1 MINLNDFFIK
11 SNLFSNIR
19 YKDSDHSYLIDD
31 VRAISGT
38 QLIHKY
44 VSEFKQL
51 EVAEMVAKKKDIL
64 VEYVLND
71 WAKNNVKSTVK
82 GTLMHEFIEL
92 QFQKRVLE
100 FDDSQIK
107 QMIKTSLKRIE
118 TYNSEFSD
126 LKHDIDEVLVNIKDS
141 IHKTI
146 DKIEKFLKDSN
157 GSLIPILSEF
167 IIGDKEYRICG
178 TIDQIFYNK
187 TYNSLQIWDWKT
199 NNKIDLENKFKKDQ
213 FMLPPISHI
222 ENSNFWHYSIQLS
235 LYKFILQKITGIE
248 VGKLYLCHFDD
259 TKDDYT
265 LHECPYLEMEVKL
278 ILEDNLKSMIEEE
291 NNNNGEKNNE

>member
-44 VSEFKQL
+44 VPEFKQL
-51 EVAEMVAKKKDIL
+51 EVAEMVAKKKDVL
-64 VEYVLND
+64 VEYILND

-100 FDDSQIK
+100 FDDAQIK

-126 LKHDIDEVLVNIKDS
+126 LKHDIDEVLVNIKES
-141 IHKTI
+141 INKTI
-146 DKIEKFLKDSN
+146 NKIENFLKDSN

-213 FMLPPISHI
+213 FMLPPISNI

-235 LYKFILQKITGIE
+235 LYKFILQKITGVE

-259 TKDDYT
+259 TKEDYT
-265 LHECPYLEMEVKL
+265 LHECPYLEREVKL